1 MHDTNRC
8 EDDVPD
14 RQDTDNRERPPPCHA
29 KEGEV
34 MAAPIRAVPPGVH
47 PLKIGGRPR
56 ARQPGIDTI
65 IKRPKLSSRVR
76 EEGTNA

>member
-1 MHDTNRC
+1 
-8 EDDVPD
+8 
-14 RQDTDNRERPPPCHA
+14 
-29 KEGEV
+29 